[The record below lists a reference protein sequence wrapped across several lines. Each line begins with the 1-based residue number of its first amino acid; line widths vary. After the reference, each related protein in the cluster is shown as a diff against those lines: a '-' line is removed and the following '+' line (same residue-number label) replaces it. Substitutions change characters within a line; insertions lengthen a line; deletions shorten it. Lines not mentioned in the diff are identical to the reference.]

1 MMPLLK
7 MMPPDTIIHHHLSI
21 HLTIT
26 SPLKVPNVV
35 LQPMGPH
42 YDLEVRRSQLPSEDM
57 WKAACRKDKRCVVCI
72 HDYACYACILDIL
85 YLTWGLL

>member
-1 MMPLLK
+1 MIPLLK
-7 MMPPDTIIHHHLSI
+7 MMLPDTIILYHLLI

-26 SPLKVPNVV
+26 SLLKVPNVV

-57 WKAACRKDKRCVVCI
+57 WKAACRKDKRCVAMHPCLCM
-72 HDYACYACILDIL
+72 HPGCL
-85 YLTWGLL
+85 YLAWGIS